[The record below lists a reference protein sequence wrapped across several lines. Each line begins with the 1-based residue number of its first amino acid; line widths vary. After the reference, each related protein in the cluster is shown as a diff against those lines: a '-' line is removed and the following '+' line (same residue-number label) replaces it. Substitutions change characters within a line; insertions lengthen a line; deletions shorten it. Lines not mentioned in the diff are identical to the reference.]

1 MSFRHVGTAYGREIF
16 VTGTAGTEDPVLPA
30 GYSVA
35 AVVLP
40 EGWKSDDLGALLN
53 QLYGALE
60 DWTEFDPNAGARSF
74 IFYGERSEEASN
86 LCDAFAYAWSKG
98 AQAQYDDVIA
108 SSNDAPDID
117 AFVEAM
123 LSGEIAVS
131 DTYADKLR
139 NTLFAVALSDSIDPA
154 GADAHPLVERVAAAV
169 TAAVQQHR
177 FD

>member
-16 VTGTAGTEDPVLPA
+16 VTGTAANDDPALPS
-30 GYSVA
+30 GFSIA

-40 EGWKSDDLGALLN
+40 DGWRSDDLGSLLN
-53 QLYGALE
+53 RLYGALE
-60 DWTEFDPNAGARSF
+60 DWTEFDPGAGARAF

-108 SSNDAPDID
+108 SSHDAPDLD
-117 AFVEAM
+117 AFAEAM

-154 GADAHPLVERVAAAV
+154 DAAAHPLVERVARAV
-169 TAAVQQHR
+169 TAAVQL
-177 FD
+177 

>member
-1 MSFRHVGTAYGREIF
+1 MSFRYIGMAHGREIF
-16 VTGTAGTEDPVLPA
+16 VTGLVNAENPA
-30 GYSVA
+30 VPTGYSIA

-40 EGWKSDDLGALLN
+40 DGWKSDDLGALLN
-53 QLYGALE
+53 QLYGGLD

-74 IFYGERSEEASN
+74 VFYGERSEEAGN

-98 AQAQYDDVIA
+98 VQAQYDEVIA
-108 SSNDAPDID
+108 ASNDAPDVD

-139 NTLFAVALSDSIDPA
+139 NVLFAVPLSDSNEGGRLDPLA
-154 GADAHPLVERVAAAV
+154 ERVTQAV